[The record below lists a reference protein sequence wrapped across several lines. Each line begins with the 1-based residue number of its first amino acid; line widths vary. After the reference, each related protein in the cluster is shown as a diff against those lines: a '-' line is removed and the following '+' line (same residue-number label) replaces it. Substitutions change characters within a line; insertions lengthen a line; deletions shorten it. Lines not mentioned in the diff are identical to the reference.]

1 MAKQH
6 VNNVTS
12 ENMTKLVKGSL
23 MELIYADNISFKS
36 YHVQKQGGRNLVRL
50 LWKLFMSKPI

>member
-12 ENMTKLVKGSL
+12 ENIANLVKGSL
-23 MELIYADNISFKS
+23 MELIYAENIYFKS
-36 YHVQKQGGRNLVRL
+36 YHV
-50 LWKLFMSKPI
+50 